1 MRERAPGL
9 SPAVPARGT
18 MRAKLWE
25 AVQKLYAVGILVY
38 FAWAGILALSIT
50 DFSQWASFMGHHA
63 VYAFAWP
70 IATAAQ
76 IKSWPEL
83 RGLERSLP

>member
-1 MRERAPGL
+1 
-9 SPAVPARGT
+9 

-38 FAWAGILALSIT
+38 FAWAGIFALSIT
-50 DFSQWASFMGHHA
+50 DFSQWVSFMGHHA

-70 IATAAQ
+70 ITAAAQ
-76 IKSWPEL
+76 INSWLEPS
-83 RGLERSLP
+83 GLEPSLP